1 MAPNKDEWKRI
12 PEKLVM
18 DDEVREIVEAA
29 IAAND
34 AEIQDLLV
42 HTARKE
48 LERICDEIAQR
59 QCETLNLYVPK
70 PIQNDF
76 HKNNRFIRLA
86 LGSNRGGKTL
96 AAAIEAGRCLT
107 NQDPFKKHPPEGI
120 MYALGINYK
129 HVGNVMWKKLSRFGA
144 MKMVRDP
151 KDGNWRAWNPSR
163 RWDKAN
169 EHLAKPAPPIIPP
182 RFIKSIAWEDKKLAI
197 PLKVDLTTGW
207 ELQFFSCDAQPGQ
220 GFDIDRAWFDE
231 EIDSDH
237 WITEI
242 LRGLIDRRGS
252 LWWSATPQAATLKL
266 YEFYEQALDPSR
278 TDTAVFEM
286 FIKDNQYLSDEAKQQ
301 FRDTLSPA
309 EMTVR
314 WEGKFA
320 LNQRIVY
327 PEWDADAIH
336 SLVRAPGAAQDYQ
349 VPSTWAKWLI
359 IDPGR
364 HRCGV
369 LGVAVPPDDSMFL
382 VFDELYIADC
392 DATTFADK
400 AVEKFGHG
408 PFEDFIIDWHMARQH
423 QMGSG
428 ETIASQYS
436 RELARVRVE
445 SKLSGFYFRIGS
457 DDVSARTES
466 FRKLLRINGET
477 GSAKLKVFVRN
488 CPNFCWEMKRQY
500 YQKKGD
506 LVTDKRV
513 DKDNHL
519 VTCGEM
525 AAAGRLKWSKPAK
538 PKKKEPWTTKAIR
551 EKKKRHQQA
560 FGGGG
565 GPSVRCA
572 PAKGKQQ

>member
-1 MAPNKDEWKRI
+1 MAKNDDAWKHI
-12 PEKLVM
+12 PDKITIP
-18 DDEVREIVEAA
+18 DEVRQAVEEAVQN
-29 IAAND
+29 ND
-34 AEIQDLLV
+34 AEIKDLLV

-59 QCETLNLYVPK
+59 ECETLNLYVPK

-76 HKNNRFIRLA
+76 HKNRRFIRLV

-96 AAAIEAGRCLT
+96 AAAIETARCLT

-120 MYALGINYK
+120 MYALGMNYK
-129 HVGNVMWKKLSRFGA
+129 HVGQVMWKKLSRFGA
-144 MKMVRDP
+144 MKMIRDP
-151 KDGNWRAWNPSR
+151 KDHKWRAWNPSR
-163 RWDKAN
+163 RYDKAY

-182 RFIKSIAWEDKKLAI
+182 RFIKTIAWEDKKLAI

-207 ELQFFSCDAQPGQ
+207 ELHFFSCDAQPGQ

-242 LRGLIDRRGS
+242 MRGLIDRRGS

-266 YEFYEQALDPSR
+266 YEFYEQALDPNR
-278 TDTAVFEM
+278 EDTAVFEL
-286 FIKDNQYLSDEAKQQ
+286 FIKDNQYLSDEAKAQ
-301 FRDTLSPA
+301 FRSTLSPA

-314 WEGKFA
+314 WHGKFA

-327 PEWDADAIH
+327 PEWDPEVVH
-336 SLVRAPGAAQDYQ
+336 SIYRVPGGEQDYQ
-349 VPSTWAKWLI
+349 IPSNWAKWLI

-364 HRCGV
+364 QRCGV
-369 LGVAVPPDDSMFL
+369 LGVAVPPDDSMM
-382 VFDELYIADC
+382 VIYDELYIADC
-392 DATTFADK
+392 DATKFADEV
-400 AVEKFGHG
+400 ARKFGHG
-408 PFEDFIIDWHMARQH
+408 PFEDFLIDWHMARQH

-428 ETIASQYS
+428 ETIAAQYS
-436 RELARVRVE
+436 RELKRVNVQC
-445 SKLSGFYFRIGS
+445 KQSGFYFRIGS
-457 DDVSARTES
+457 DDISAREES
-466 FRKLLRINGET
+466 FRKLLRIDGEI
-477 GSAKLKVFVRN
+477 GRARLKVFVRN

-519 VTCGEM
+519 VTCAEM
-525 AAAGRLKWSKPAK
+525 AAAGKLRWTKPTKPAR
-538 PKKKEPWTTKAIR
+538 KESWTQKAIR
-551 EKKKRHQQA
+551 EKARRRREH
-560 FGGGG
+560 FGTGA
-565 GPSVRCA
+565 GPAVRCA
-572 PAKGKQQ
+572 PGKGSRT